1 MDDNTNYQEDY
12 EEDLLSD
19 IFPLREQT
27 SGRKKSHVWDHYETH
42 GIKNM
47 DMSVVFVVE
56 AGGGKSVRDGRPSST
71 LMYKSLY

>member
-27 SGRKKSHVWDHYETH
+27 SGQKKSHVLDYYETH
-42 GIKNM
+42 SIKNM
-47 DMSVVFVVE
+47 DMSVVFVE
-56 AGGGKSVRDGRPSST
+56 PAGGSGRWE
-71 LMYKSLY
+71 KCARW